1 MTVTW
6 ERAMAHMKS
15 ALALLDESNAPP
27 HIGAHL
33 DMVISRLDGAI
44 AEQRVASRTRQKIA
58 GSNLP

>member
-1 MTVTW
+1 
-6 ERAMAHMKS
+6 MAHMKS